1 MENEKV
7 ANLVISV
14 YFPTFPKIIEIVRS
28 FYHQTFTRAFFFQT
42 WKIFPIILPRITN
55 YQTFTVQLAVL
66 KSDHS
71 NIISPHSDCSN

>member
-28 FYHQTFTRAFFFQT
+28 FYHQTFARAFFSNLENLSQNS
-42 WKIFPIILPRITN
+42 PQN
-55 YQTFTVQLAVL
+55 Y
-66 KSDHS
+66 K
-71 NIISPHSDCSN
+71 